1 MPKRDASTSRR
12 PIDAA
17 KFELP
22 ASATRAAASIR
33 WPTWGWLTC
42 GSDWENAYSGQIWSQ
57 WQL

>member
-1 MPKRDASTSRR
+1 MCSDHSSLLQLQLALMPKRDASTSRR

-33 WPTWGWLTC
+33 
-42 GSDWENAYSGQIWSQ
+42 
-57 WQL
+57 